1 MPYLTV
7 RTYNELRKY
16 IKSFRR
22 KHIGLLII
30 VSRAGLGKTSIA
42 EEELEIEAPLVL
54 NSHVTP
60 LSFYELLAERNEEE
74 KDPLL
79 VVDEAEMLFRDAKIK
94 TMLKI
99 LCDTRKEKVVKY
111 LSTTPRLKSLPKE
124 IRTEAKVLMLINTL
138 TPKDEDIKAI
148 MSRGHLIKFEPPDQE
163 IINYLINSKWAND
176 KEVRDFIKGY
186 ANISRALSLRTYVKA
201 VESKKSN
208 LDWQAEVINELEL
221 DQRLLIVQRI
231 INDKTLRKESEKID
245 KWEQQTGDSR
255 ATYFRFK
262 KIYNQKILGKRDE
275 DDDIFT

>member
-1 MPYLTV
+1 METP
-7 RTYNELRKY
+7 
-16 IKSFRR
+16 
-22 KHIGLLII
+22 LI
-30 VSRAGLGKTSIA
+30 
-42 EEELEIEAPLVL
+42 L

-79 VVDEAEMLFRDAKIK
+79 VVDEAEMLFRDPKIK

-138 TPKDEDIKAI
+138 TPRDEDIKAI
-148 MSRGHLIKFEPPDQE
+148 MSRGHLLKFEPSDQE
-163 IINYLINSKWAND
+163 IMNYLATSQWAND
-176 KEVRDFIKGY
+176 KEVKDFIKGY

-221 DQRLLIVQRI
+221 DPRLLVIQRI
-231 INDKTLRKESEKID
+231 LSDKTIKRESERIK
-245 KWEQQTGDSR
+245 KWEALTGDSR
-255 ATYFRFK
+255 AQYYRFRK
-262 KIYNQKILGKRDE
+262 QYLVKVLGKTYLLEDE
-275 DDDIFT
+275 